1 MEGFDLWLW
10 LWLWFCL
17 RLRLC
22 DCTCTCSIPIL
33 LVRAV
38 ISGTAGPYANG
49 RTLNEIRNDNVGDFP
64 IAAFGD
70 GK

>member
-1 MEGFDLWLW
+1 MEGFD

-22 DCTCTCSIPIL
+22 DCTCTFIPIL